1 MCHFGSVI
9 NSAKFVPKLSSE
21 QTYGNIKIDSWSVMS
36 ELINGNINEKN
47 VFFLISGKNKEN
59 TALLEIR
66 KLGKGCLKPSEHI
79 LY

>member
-1 MCHFGSVI
+1 
-9 NSAKFVPKLSSE
+9 
-21 QTYGNIKIDSWSVMS
+21 MS